1 MGVGCSGTRKV
12 QNDHVE
18 KVEFG
23 LGLQR
28 GEEFEKATKKR
39 GIPNQGSIP

>member
-1 MGVGCSGTRKV
+1 MWGGGCSGTREV
-12 QNDHVE
+12 QDDPVE
-18 KVEFG
+18 IVEFG

-39 GIPNQGSIP
+39 NS